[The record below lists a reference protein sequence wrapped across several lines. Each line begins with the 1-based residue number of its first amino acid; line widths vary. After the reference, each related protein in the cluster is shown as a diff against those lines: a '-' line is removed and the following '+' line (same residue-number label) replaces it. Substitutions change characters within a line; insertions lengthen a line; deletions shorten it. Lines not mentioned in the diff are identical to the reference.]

1 MTGDRPRAPSP
12 GAENSAGPQL
22 IAGRYRI
29 ERRLA
34 RGGQASV
41 YLAHQ
46 EPLGRMIALKV
57 LAPPLEASADERER
71 FQQRFLLEA
80 KTLAGLDHP
89 NIVTVY
95 DYGHTEDGDLY
106 IAM

>member
-1 MTGDRPRAPSP
+1 
-12 GAENSAGPQL
+12 
-22 IAGRYRI
+22 
-29 ERRLA
+29 
-34 RGGQASV
+34 
-41 YLAHQ
+41 
-46 EPLGRMIALKV
+46 MIALKV

-95 DYGHTEDGDLY
+95 DYGHT
-106 IAM
+106 